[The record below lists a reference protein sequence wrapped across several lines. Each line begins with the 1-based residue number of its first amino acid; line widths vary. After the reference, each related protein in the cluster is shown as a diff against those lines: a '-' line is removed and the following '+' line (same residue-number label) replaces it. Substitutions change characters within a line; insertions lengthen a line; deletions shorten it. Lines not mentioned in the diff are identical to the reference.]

1 MGNAFFRALR
11 LAAAAL
17 AVGAGAFWLASASRL
32 HAQSAAEFNWR
43 VLGQQTYNN
52 NCSGCHQSSGKGIPG
67 GFPPLAGHAPEVL
80 TQEGHAYLVRL
91 VLFGL
96 AGAIE
101 VDGTSYSGNMPSW
114 SDSLRDDEIA
124 AVINQVLTDWGN
136 DALLPKEFQPVLPA
150 EVAAAR
156 AENLTPQQ
164 VYGLRQMSATQ
175 EAKPQTIAKTTADTG
190 RQTSPSFTLEQA
202 ERGHLAYAHNCLDC
216 HGSNLDN
223 GEFGGP
229 PLKGTSFGRHWS
241 GGSVAALLAFM
252 RAKMPP
258 DRPGELNEETYAD
271 LAAFILAENGYP
283 PGDKELPADMNAQ
296 QAMSLAR

>member
-1 MGNAFFRALR
+1 MGNVFQALR
-11 LAAAAL
+11 VSAAA
-17 AVGAGAFWLASASRL
+17 VTVAGALWLASTARL
-32 HAQSAAEFNWR
+32 HSQSASEFNWQ
-43 VLGQQTYNN
+43 VLGEQTYNN
-52 NCSGCHQSSGKGIPG
+52 DCSGCHQRSGKGIPG
-67 GFPPLAGHAPEVL
+67 GFPPLAGHAPRIL
-80 TQEGHAYLVRL
+80 AQAGHAYLVRL
-91 VLFGL
+91 LLFGL

-101 VDGTSYSGNMPSW
+101 VEGTSYDGSMPSW
-114 SDSLRDDEIA
+114 SGELRDDQIA
-124 AVINQVLTDWGN
+124 AVINHVLTDWDN
-136 DALLPKEFQPVLPA
+136 AALLPKDFKPILPA

-156 AENLTPQQ
+156 SENLTPQQ
-164 VYGLRQMSATQ
+164 VYGLRQQSAMQ
-175 EAKPQTIAKTTADTG
+175 EVKPQTTARRG
-190 RQTSPSFTLEQA
+190 PSFTLEQA

-229 PLKGTSFGRHWS
+229 PLKGTSFGRHWF

-271 LAAFILAENGYP
+271 LAAFILARNGYP
-283 PGDKELPADMNAQ
+283 PGDQELPADVAAQ